1 MKFTRSF
8 ALDDITIRSGDGRTV
23 EAYAAVFDTPAE
35 IHDRQGTYLERIA
48 RTAFDNT
55 LAERGTSVGCFYNH
69 ARNLDG
75 SPSESGS
82 MPIGKPLEIRA
93 DSRGLFTVTQYAATP
108 RVDELLELIRLG
120 AITAQSFAGKFVAST
135 PDRTRFSPDKTGN
148 LTTVTRTQIDLTEY
162 GPTPSP
168 AYASAEI
175 VGVRSQDLCAPARS
189 TQARWLRRRFSA

>member
-1 MKFTRSF
+1 MKFQRSY

-35 IHDRQGTYLERIA
+35 IHDRQGHYLERIA
-48 RTAFDNT
+48 STAFDAT
-55 LAERGTSVGCFYNH
+55 LAERGTSVGVFYNH
-69 ARNLDG
+69 GLTISG
-75 SPSESGS
+75 TPSDSGS

-108 RVDELLELIRLG
+108 RVDELLELIRMG

-135 PDRTRFSPDKTGN
+135 PDRTRFSPDTSGN

-162 GPTPSP
+162 GPTPNP
-168 AYASAEI
+168 AYKAAEI
-175 VGVRSQDLCAPARS
+175 VGVRAGLRASAPS
-189 TQARWLRRRFSA
+189 TQARWLRRKFSA